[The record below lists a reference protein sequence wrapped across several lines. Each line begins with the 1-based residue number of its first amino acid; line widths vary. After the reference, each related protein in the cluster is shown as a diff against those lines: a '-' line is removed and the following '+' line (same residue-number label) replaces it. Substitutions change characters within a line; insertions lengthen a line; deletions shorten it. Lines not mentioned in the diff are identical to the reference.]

1 MTNEVINPTTTDGNS
16 LAPAL
21 KYVGNKIRVKFEESC
36 LKQDKITY
44 AHEAIVNIYNVY
56 EFIPTLN
63 YFDPTLETFFLVQ
76 LN

>member
-1 MTNEVINPTTTDGNS
+1 MTNEVINPTATDCNS

-44 AHEAIVNIYNVY
+44 AHGAIVNIYNVY